1 MIRFVAAAWFWPWQ
15 PGLCMCCLLLDA
27 RLTHTSMPVSLCS
40 PQNGSETTIV
50 GATFTN
56 NKAGLAGGALRA
68 QVQAVH
74 AKFKSYALRCR

>member
-1 MIRFVAAAWFWPWQ
+1 MYC
-15 PGLCMCCLLLDA
+15 LSCLLLDA
-27 RLTHTSMPVSLCS
+27 RRTHLSMPASLCS

-74 AKFKSYALRCR
+74 AKLKAAALRLPLTHPPLG